1 MDSIILLNAF
11 KETLKSLDKDVYDN
25 TTLNYI
31 FDEVFNQ
38 YSQKALIELNQ
49 FNEIMGPN
57 KLKKII

>member
-1 MDSIILLNAF
+1 MDSIILLHAF

-38 YSQKALIELNQ
+38 YSQKALVELNQ
-49 FNEIMGPN
+49 FNEIMGSI

>member
-1 MDSIILLNAF
+1 MDSIILLHAF